1 VLRAQS
7 GERREGNLQHA
18 DKNAHAARPSS
29 GRLRYLNVAFGRT
42 LREHLAMRPK
52 QEASMII
59 IDGQIH
65 LWEKGEPF

>member
-18 DKNAHAARPSS
+18 DARPSS

-65 LWEKGEPF
+65 LWEKGKPF